1 MVKARS
7 QKGGSCSEWCV
18 PFLLAVLAVI
28 ILACIGFMCYKVLF
42 STEKSCRVKNDKN
55 HNKVCILKS
64 DYNLLV
70 SQAASQKLPQPQQM
84 TMQSSKAEEPPR
96 PPQVQNGGIPTR
108 DYRVLY
114 DPLYPPLN
122 RTDTVTHTML
132 EKNIDKRNMYIP
144 TNETGDNYRLVGYLV
159 NKEGG
164 RTDAGG
170 NNWKLMARQKDRN
183 TSDFYMIP
191 ANNNYDIK
199 IHVTDD
205 MIVGDRLRDVYT
217 IPKNI
222 AFKSPMLNEG
232 TYEFVEIPKADL
244 TGGVGYL

>member
-1 MVKARS
+1 
-7 QKGGSCSEWCV
+7 
-18 PFLLAVLAVI
+18 
-28 ILACIGFMCYKVLF
+28 
-42 STEKSCRVKNDKN
+42 
-55 HNKVCILKS
+55 
-64 DYNLLV
+64 
-70 SQAASQKLPQPQQM
+70 
-84 TMQSSKAEEPPR
+84 
-96 PPQVQNGGIPTR
+96 
-108 DYRVLY
+108 
-114 DPLYPPLN
+114 
-122 RTDTVTHTML
+122 ML